1 MAPSKLKSGD
11 VIEDNPT
18 SASYK
23 CASLKLKWQML
34 ATRSSLLLG
43 VEGGGLQRGDFLR
56 RGKIR
61 GRRIP
66 LLELMLQTLNA
77 HRKQDD
83 STGDVGIR
91 FFSSSVW
98 RVKPC

>member
-1 MAPSKLKSGD
+1 MALSKLKSGD

-43 VEGGGLQRGDFLR
+43 GGGVGGYEEAISFDE
-56 RGKIR
+56 GK
-61 GRRIP
+61 
-66 LLELMLQTLNA
+66 
-77 HRKQDD
+77 
-83 STGDVGIR
+83 
-91 FFSSSVW
+91 
-98 RVKPC
+98 